1 LNLITDVPGIMV
13 GIAVAAPTLAPT
25 PAPSNAGD
33 TWVPTSAP
41 TCMPEHVA
49 YAAAHD
55 GLIAWLNRALK
66 GLCHR
71 TLHVSLPSG
80 PVPLGDAGLDPLPPG
95 LRLVLRG
102 SSQPAA
108 GATALNFDMVDPL
121 VISGNDVRVEFSD
134 MSLVNV
140 RCAAHLAVANLGS
153 PCSLAPSC
161 GGNRRCCA
169 TVRVRHAGFGRRVH
183 CGWQRLG
190 RVCRLCCGWHDGAL
204 LSAQF
209 AHTPAV
215 RAVV

>member
-1 LNLITDVPGIMV
+1 MFASV
-13 GIAVAAPTLAPT
+13 AVAAPTLAPT

-55 GLIAWLNRALK
+55 GLVAWLNRALT

-102 SSQPAA
+102 SGQPAA
-108 GATALNFDMVDPL
+108 GATALDFGMAFPL
-121 VISGNDVRVEFSD
+121 EVSGNDVRVEFSD

-140 RCAAHLAVANLGS
+140 RCAASLPVARLAEQLRAFVWRRS
-153 PCSLAPSC
+153 PLLRDRSGAH
-161 GGNRRCCA
+161 
-169 TVRVRHAGFGRRVH
+169 RVRASWPSWAATSRSR
-183 CGWQRLG
+183 
-190 RVCRLCCGWHDGAL
+190 
-204 LSAQF
+204 SS
-209 AHTPAV
+209 PV
-215 RAVV
+215 RWPT